1 MKMRYL
7 VLAGALVGGM
17 MLFTVLSDQGLLGLY
32 RLEQEKARLELR
44 LAQLQAENE
53 RLRAEIERLKN
64 DPAYLEKVARE
75 ELGMVQQDEL
85 VFQFKSEPAPAPAA
99 P

>member
-1 MKMRYL
+1 MRMRYL
-7 VLAGALVGGM
+7 VLAGALVCGIVG
-17 MLFTVLSDQGLLGLY
+17 FTVFSDQGLLGLY
-32 RLEQEKARLELR
+32 RLKQEKSRLEFR

-53 RLRAEIERLKN
+53 RLRGEIERLKS

-85 VFQFKSEPAPAPAA
+85 VFQFKSEPAPTPAA